1 MMVTTNQITPA
12 VAKKNVIN
20 DETLAFQSS
29 ITLHMHHQTLLLN
42 AMMNLTMVPFHLSN
56 LTTLLYQN
64 ADSVL
69 IKKSPCPIIKKA
81 LLLTSVYMAKR
92 SKQILIS
99 LMEADPRPFTE
110 QFLSLFN
117 EIPNSPLH
125 LFILLSLLIIINSIS
140 ETTTVHMFDENQIF
154 TMNKDLP
161 WMFQILKYHHQYL
174 LCVKK

>member
-1 MMVTTNQITPA
+1 
-12 VAKKNVIN
+12 
-20 DETLAFQSS
+20 
-29 ITLHMHHQTLLLN
+29 
-42 AMMNLTMVPFHLSN
+42 
-56 LTTLLYQN
+56 
-64 ADSVL
+64 
-69 IKKSPCPIIKKA
+69 
-81 LLLTSVYMAKR
+81 
-92 SKQILIS
+92 
-99 LMEADPRPFTE
+99 MEADPRPFTE